1 MIFMMTKKENAK
13 ADFIKDLAEKMSR
26 EICENPE
33 FNEQEKDAVSVQVS
47 TLVLSCVL
55 AGKIDTVKLKILGI
69 VFDSALDLA
78 KRLEKEAEN
87 GVTK

>member
-1 MIFMMTKKENAK
+1 MAEKAK

-33 FNEQEKDAVSVQVS
+33 LNEQEKDAVSVQVS

-78 KRLEKEAEN
+78 KKLEKESGN
-87 GVTK
+87 GISK

>member
-1 MIFMMTKKENAK
+1 MIFMMTKKEKAK
-13 ADFIKDLAEKMSR
+13 VDFVKDLSERVSR
-26 EICENPE
+26 EICDKYELDDK
-33 FNEQEKDAVSVQVS
+33 EKDAAAVQVS
-47 TLVLSCVL
+47 VCVLSCAL
-55 AGKIDTVKLKILGI
+55 ADKTDAVKLKILGI

>member
-33 FNEQEKDAVSVQVS
+33 LNEQEKDAASVQVS

-69 VFDSALDLA
+69 VFDCALDFA

-87 GVTK
+87 GISE